1 MPNNQQQKK
10 AFFNNKEEQVHI
22 LVGGT
27 KGGKLVAVDSAFL
40 KNIQSHATPP
50 QQIPSNGDI
59 HNNTNTSMLG
69 VADLMDCRYKMLAEA
84 GSKNIGATL
93 PQLSNDK
100 KGE

>member
-10 AFFNNKEEQVHI
+10 AFFNNKEEQIHI

-27 KGGKLVAVDSAFL
+27 KGGRLVDVDSAIL
-40 KNIQSHATPP
+40 KNIQSHATPS

-59 HNNTNTSMLG
+59 DNNTNTLMLY
-69 VADLMDCRYKMLAEA
+69 VANSMDCRYKMLAEV
-84 GSKNIGATL
+84 GYKNIGATP

>member
-10 AFFNNKEEQVHI
+10 AFFNNKEEQVHL

-27 KGGKLVAVDSAFL
+27 KGGKMVAVDSAFL

-59 HNNTNTSMLG
+59 HNNTNTLMLCM
-69 VADLMDCRYKMLAEA
+69 ANSMDCRYKMLAEV

>member
-1 MPNNQQQKK
+1 
-10 AFFNNKEEQVHI
+10 
-22 LVGGT
+22 
-27 KGGKLVAVDSAFL
+27 
-40 KNIQSHATPP
+40 
-50 QQIPSNGDI
+50 
-59 HNNTNTSMLG
+59 MLG

>member
-27 KGGKLVAVDSAFL
+27 KGGKMVAVDSAFL

-50 QQIPSNGDI
+50 QQIPSDGDI
-59 HNNTNTSMLG
+59 YNNTNTLMLC

-93 PQLSNDK
+93 PQQSNDK

>member
-10 AFFNNKEEQVHI
+10 AFFNNKEVQVHI

-27 KGGKLVAVDSAFL
+27 KGGKLVDVDSAFF

-50 QQIPSNGDI
+50 QP
-59 HNNTNTSMLG
+59 
-69 VADLMDCRYKMLAEA
+69 
-84 GSKNIGATL
+84 
-93 PQLSNDK
+93 SNDK

>member
-10 AFFNNKEEQVHI
+10 AFFNNKEEQVHV

-40 KNIQSHATPP
+40 KNIQSHATPT

-59 HNNTNTSMLG
+59 HNNANTLMLY
-69 VADLMDCRYKMLAEA
+69 VADLMDRRYKMLAKV
-84 GSKNIGATL
+84 GLKNIGATL

-100 KGE
+100 RGK